1 MLLGTMPKDTVLW
14 TAHCCRKSEGVSAPW
29 LSMADLRDLD
39 AALTAVR
46 AGEARATGLYP
57 RVFPV
62 NDEMTLA
69 TGFPWN
75 NQ

>member
-1 MLLGTMPKDTVLW
+1 MT
-14 TAHCCRKSEGVSAPW
+14 
-29 LSMADLRDLD
+29 DLRDLD

-46 AGEARATGLYP
+46 SGKARAIGFYP
-57 RVFPV
+57 RVFAV